1 MKCKYIVHNLFY
13 EGFTMSKLSEQS
25 DQVVNLSLDKQL
37 CFSLYSASNAMG
49 RAYRPLL
56 DKLDLTYLQYI
67 VMMVLWEH
75 DSVSVKSLG
84 EKVHLDSGTLT
95 PLLKRLEAK
104 GLVIRARSE
113 HDERVRV
120 ISLSE
125 QGVSLQ
131 QQAESV
137 PQAMLC
143 QADMPLEELQALK
156 QGCDRLFAKLMK

>member
-1 MKCKYIVHNLFY
+1 
-13 EGFTMSKLSEQS
+13 MSKFAEQS
-25 DQVVNLSLDKQL
+25 DQGLALRLDNQL

-84 EKVHLDSGTLT
+84 ERVHLDSGTLT

-104 GLVIRARSE
+104 SLVLRARSE

-120 ISLSE
+120 ITLTP
-125 QGVSLQ
+125 QGTALRQ
-131 QQAESV
+131 AAESV
-137 PQAMLC
+137 PKAMLC
-143 QADMPLEELQALK
+143 QADLPLEELQALK
-156 QGCDRLFAKLMK
+156 LACDRLLQKLIK